1 MKISKVILNIESVV
15 CFIFGALYSFS
26 LVFIPVGVYCF
37 IAGRRFS
44 YKAEHLDNDMF
55 LSNKHFKYYVVFAS
69 IACFPLGL
77 LSIIPYVL
85 VVGNRIRITNDV
97 GLKLQKDDETEE
109 MQPVET
115 IEGEE
120 KQTQEAVIQKDD
132 ELTDEEK
139 QAKFEK
145 LQNFKDKG
153 IITEEEL
160 EQAREQLF
168 GKK

>member
-15 CFIFGALYSFS
+15 CFVFGALYSFS

-85 VVGNRIRITNDV
+85 VVGNRIKITNDA
-97 GLKLQKDDETEE
+97 GLKLQKDAETEIKT
-109 MQPVET
+109 VET

-132 ELTDEEK
+132 ELSDEEK
-139 QAKFEK
+139 
-145 LQNFKDKG
+145 
-153 IITEEEL
+153 
-160 EQAREQLF
+160 
-168 GKK
+168 